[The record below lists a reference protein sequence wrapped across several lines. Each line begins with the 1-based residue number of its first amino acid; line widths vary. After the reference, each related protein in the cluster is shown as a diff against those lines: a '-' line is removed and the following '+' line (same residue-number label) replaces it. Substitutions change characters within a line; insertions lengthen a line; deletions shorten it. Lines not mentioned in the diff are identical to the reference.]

1 MPSASVISGLATSRA
16 LCGRHDAVAHD
27 DGVEHAIL
35 IEGKLVLAQN
45 SELSGADNSSLL
57 RPSSP
62 VSRFMKVN
70 FPAPFGPVKP

>member
-1 MPSASVISGLATSRA
+1 
-16 LCGRHDAVAHD
+16 
-27 DGVEHAIL
+27 
-35 IEGKLVLAQN
+35 
-45 SELSGADNSSLL
+45 L